1 MKTQPTKESNAK
13 ETKRNSGFTLRAV
26 IIAILITIFLT
37 ASSSYIAIK
46 LGALPWPIIFSVI
59 VAGGLLKLINWR
71 GKENPHEINV
81 AQAGGSIGGL
91 VAAGVVFTI
100 PGIIFLN
107 QSKGLAIPL
116 PNPWILALLTVLAGV
131 LGVLVSI
138 PLKKAFVDKENLPYA
153 SGIAGAELLKL
164 GTKGGRLF
172 FGVVLVGAL
181 TGIFALF
188 RDLYF
193 PAGWTWAALIPLGI
207 FLTFYPMPLAVSAG
221 YILGVRPG
229 VSWFFGAILGW
240 LILIPML
247 AAKGMTSGNAIALAQ
262 NLGMGI
268 VLGSG
273 IGFFIIY
280 LIPRMKKLFAPFL
293 KGSSWYALMLLSVA
307 SVIALRVGGVPLIA
321 ALLTVL
327 GTWIMVI
334 VAARMTGETN
344 IDPLEQFGIFVGLI
358 IALIYGLLAINLDP
372 FASFLIVAFV
382 SVACAV
388 AGDIGHDYKSAQ
400 ILGTRISD
408 IVRVD
413 LIAVVVA
420 GLIAPFVLHIIFQ
433 GFQAQ
438 LFTPTMPAPQA
449 QLVAG
454 SIFGFAYPLAFMIGF
469 GLAFLVEL
477 INMLLPKNRRNKVLM
492 MPLGIGLFLGFA
504 IAIPLGIGALLR
516 WIVDKKYSSLSHTVL
531 LIAAGVMGGEG
542 IAGFTAGTLTVA
554 GVVFT
559 TGAFVLIGIL
569 AIIAVMSFIWYMK
582 KEDTHDTW
590 H

>member
-1 MKTQPTKESNAK
+1 MKAQPTKETK
-13 ETKRNSGFTLRAV
+13 ENSGFTLRAV

-59 VAGGLLKLINWR
+59 VAGGLLKLLNLKS
-71 GKENPHEINV
+71 KENPHEINV

-116 PNPWILALLTVLAGV
+116 PNPWILALLTILAGI

-138 PLKKAFVDKENLPYA
+138 PLKKAFVDQENLPYA

-164 GTKGGRLF
+164 GTRGGKLF
-172 FGVVLVGAL
+172 FGIVMVGAL
-181 TGIFALF
+181 TGIFALL

-193 PAGWTWAALIPLGI
+193 PAGWTLAALVPLGI
-207 FLTFYPMPLAVSAG
+207 FLTIYPMPLAVSAG
-221 YILGVRPG
+221 YILGFRPG
-229 VSWFFGAILGW
+229 ISWFVGAILGW
-240 LILIPML
+240 LILVPLII
-247 AAKGMTSGNAIALAQ
+247 ANGMTPGNAMTLIQ

-273 IGFFIIY
+273 IGFFIVY
-280 LIPRMKKLFAPFL
+280 LLPRIKKLFAPFL
-293 KGSSWYALMLLSVA
+293 TSSSWYGLTLLSLA
-307 SVIALRVGGVPLIA
+307 SIIALWIGGVPLVA
-321 ALLTVL
+321 AILTVI

-358 IALIYGLLAINLDP
+358 IALLYGLLAINLDP

-400 ILGTRISD
+400 IIGTKFSD

-413 LIAVVVA
+413 LITVVVA
-420 GLIAPFVLHIIFQ
+420 GLIAPFVLQIILQ

-438 LFTPTMPAPQA
+438 LFTPLMPAPQA

-477 INMLLPKNRRNKVLM
+477 VNILLPQHRRNKVMM

-504 IAIPLGIGALLR
+504 IAIPLGIGALIR

-554 GVVFT
+554 GIAFT
-559 TGAFVLIGIL
+559 TGALTLIGIL
-569 AIIAVMSFIWYMK
+569 GVIAVIALGWYVK
-582 KEDTHDTW
+582 KRD
-590 H
+590 